1 MKQALHRNRMGGAA
15 GACDHGTVAIIL
27 TSYFA
32 HPWLWEDPF
41 MAYPP
46 ATLFLAP

>member
-1 MKQALHRNRMGGAA
+1 MKQALHCNRTDEAA
-15 GACDHGTVAIIL
+15 GACDHHTVAIIL

-32 HPWLWEDPF
+32 HPCLWEGPF